1 MNSAENATAATP
13 LTPGRELISAEDLV
27 VAFATDDGYAD
38 VLKGVSLA
46 IEAGDA
52 VGLVGESGS
61 GKSVTCKALLGV
73 VEPGGR
79 VVSGEVRWEGTPM
92 LGPRGPQNL
101 RKVRGRR
108 LATIPQDPMT
118 ALDPVF
124 TVGYQIQEVC
134 RFVRGMSRHR
144 ARERAI
150 ELLELVGVSTPEQR
164 LGQYPHEFSG
174 GMQQRVLI
182 AMALAAEPDLIIADE
197 PTTALDVTVQG
208 QILDL
213 LRRLRTELNLSL
225 LLVTHD
231 LGVVAEVCDRVL
243 VMYSGRIVE
252 EGTADQIFNQ
262 PKHPYTQGLLAS
274 SPRVDLQP
282 GERLQGIPGSPP
294 SPYRP
299 VTGCAFRPRCP
310 KATDECTEVPE
321 LIQLGP
327 GRVACWNARSES

>member
-1 MNSAENATAATP
+1 MNAVLHESAPTDPVGA
-13 LTPGRELISAEDLV
+13 GRELISATDLTI
-27 VAFATDDGYAD
+27 AFATDDGYAD
-38 VLKGVSLA
+38 VLKGVSLS
-46 IEAGDA
+46 IEAGDS

-61 GKSVTCKALLGV
+61 GKSVTCKAMLGV

-79 VVSGEVRWEGTPM
+79 VVSGEVRWEGEPL
-92 LGPRGPQNL
+92 LGPQGPKNL
-101 RKVRGRR
+101 RRVRGRR
-108 LATIPQDPMT
+108 MATIPQDPMT

-124 TVGYQIQEVC
+124 TVGYQIREVC
-134 RFVRGMSRHR
+134 RFVRGMGRKQSRD
-144 ARERAI
+144 RAI
-150 ELLELVGVSTPEQR
+150 ELLNLVGVSSPEQR

-208 QILDL
+208 QILEL
-213 LRRLRTELNLSL
+213 LRTLRTELDLAV

-243 VMYSGRIVE
+243 VMYAGRIVE
-252 EGTADQIFNQ
+252 EGTADQIFNR

-274 SPRVDLQP
+274 SPRVDLAP
-282 GERLQGIPGSPP
+282 GERLEGIPGTPP

-299 VTGCAFRPRCP
+299 VAGCAFRPRCP
-310 KATDECTEVPE
+310 KATAECATVPE
-321 LIQLGP
+321 LVPLGS
-327 GRVACWNARSES
+327 GRVACWNARSE